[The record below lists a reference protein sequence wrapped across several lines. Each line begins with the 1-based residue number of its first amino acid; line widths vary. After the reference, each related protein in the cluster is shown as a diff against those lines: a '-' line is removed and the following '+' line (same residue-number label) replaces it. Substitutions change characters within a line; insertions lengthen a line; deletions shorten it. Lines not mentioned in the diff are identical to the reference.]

1 MLIITVELPEVV
13 IKEVAVIRKNLEEE
27 VGVIR
32 QLVVVVIQR
41 RVVVVEVVRNGVII
55 AHTTEGV
62 VGVRV
67 RLQPVVEHLQR
78 EVEVLVLKEIVVQER
93 MQLLV
98 PQIAVEVV
106 EDVPGILIL
115 VSIVVGQEFVFFVG

>member
-62 VGVRV
+62 VEVRV
-67 RLQPVVEHLQR
+67 ILRPVMEVL
-78 EVEVLVLKEIVVQER
+78 EVEVMVLIELRRELMVH
-93 MQLLV
+93 
-98 PQIAVEVV
+98 QIQGEVV
-106 EDVPGILIL
+106 EDVPIIQAIFL
-115 VSIVVGQEFVFFVG
+115 VVLGFVSFVG